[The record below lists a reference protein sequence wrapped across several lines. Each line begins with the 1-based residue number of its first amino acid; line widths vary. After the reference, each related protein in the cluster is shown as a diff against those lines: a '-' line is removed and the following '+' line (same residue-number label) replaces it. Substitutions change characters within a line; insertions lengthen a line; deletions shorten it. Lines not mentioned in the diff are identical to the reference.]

1 MHKKH
6 SDTPIQWKSILR
18 LRVFLQIISGC
29 GLAVISINGFM
40 IPNHLID
47 GGVTGISI
55 LVHEIFHINVGFLL
69 ILFNLPFI
77 YMGYKQIGKSFAVV
91 TVIAVLILAAGLT
104 FIHIPVI
111 TSDRLLIAVFG
122 GISIGTGVGL
132 VIRAGGVIDGAEVI
146 AVFTKRR
153 TGFSNSEIILMF
165 NALLFAMAIMLL
177 GIETSMYSLITFFT
191 ATKATEYVVDG
202 IEEYTSMNIISAHP
216 DAIKHLLVHNLGK
229 GITVYK
235 GERGFLPGKFDES
248 SECDIIVTIISRLEI
263 GQLQNQISEIDPNAF
278 VYVQSIKD
286 ASGGILKHKHK
297 H

>member
-1 MHKKH
+1 MHKKT

-18 LRVFLQIISGC
+18 LRVLLQIISGC

-55 LVHEIFHINVGFLL
+55 LAHELFHINVGLLL

-263 GQLQNQISEIDPNAF
+263 GQIQNQISQIDPNAF

>member
-1 MHKKH
+1 MHKKT

-18 LRVFLQIISGC
+18 LRVLLQIISGC

-55 LVHEIFHINVGFLL
+55 LAHELFHINVGLLL

-91 TVIAVLILAAGLT
+91 TIIAVLILAAGLT

-153 TGFSNSEIILMF
+153 TGFSNSEIILLF

-177 GIETSMYSLITFFT
+177 GIETSMYSLITFFA
-191 ATKATEYVVDG
+191 ATRATEYVVDG
-202 IEEYTSMNIISAHP
+202 IEEYTSMNIISSKP
-216 DAIKHLLVHNLGK
+216 EAIKKLLVQNMGK
-229 GITVYK
+229 GITIYK
-235 GERGFLPGKFDES
+235 GERGYLPGKYEES
-248 SECDIIVTIISRLEI
+248 AECDIIVTIISRLEI
-263 GQLQNQISEIDPNAF
+263 GHLQDQISEIDPNAF

>member
-1 MHKKH
+1 MHKKT

-55 LVHEIFHINVGFLL
+55 LVHELFHINVGLLL

-202 IEEYTSMNIISAHP
+202 IEEYTSMNIISAQP

-263 GQLQNQISEIDPNAF
+263 GQIQNQISQIDPNAF

>member
-1 MHKKH
+1 MHKKN